1 MFFFFFQIKYMMVF
15 IEQEVNEKVE
25 EIDVK
30 VGNCNLCYQ
39 LCYYLLYSGGFVLL
53 YKYII
58 YLIDFSCLIK
68 YIKKII
74 IFYKRE

>member
-30 VGNCNLCYQ
+30 VGML
-39 LCYYLLYSGGFVLL
+39 
-53 YKYII
+53 
-58 YLIDFSCLIK
+58 
-68 YIKKII
+68 
-74 IFYKRE
+74 